1 VSALPHD
8 VELERAVLAELVDPL
23 HPGLLRL
30 DFDES
35 AFYVYRH
42 QRIGAA
48 LLDGY
53 DLTPGDVD
61 YLAEATSYAHPLV
74 RGDLD
79 RFLDLARRRAR
90 LAALDY
96 ERLAL
101 LGGSR

>member
-1 VSALPHD
+1 MTGVPHD
-8 VELERAVLAELVDPL
+8 ADLERAVLAELLDPL
-23 HPGLLRL
+23 HPGTFALT
-30 DFDES
+30 FDEH

-42 QRIGAA
+42 RRIAAA

-53 DLTPGDVD
+53 DLVPGDVEYVAD
-61 YLAEATSYAHPLV
+61 VTRYARPLT

-90 LAALDY
+90 LAALEY